1 MTKEEAI
8 KKIEQEEVWIL
19 KNAYNSHNLDIMF
32 HSIKGII
39 NELSEEL
46 SKETLQEL
54 RAEIDR
60 EGDYYDTNVDQD
72 IAKGLYK
79 AVQIIDRKISE
90 VSE

>member
-1 MTKEEAI
+1 MRLINLEKAIECAKEKDYI
-8 KKIEQEEVWIL
+8 KTSEQEKAVREVFELAEVQAVPIEVL
-19 KNAYNSHNLDIMF
+19 K
-32 HSIKGII
+32 
-39 NELSEEL
+39 
-46 SKETLQEL
+46 EL

>member
-1 MTKEEAI
+1 M
-8 KKIEQEEVWIL
+8 
-19 KNAYNSHNLDIMF
+19 SG
-32 HSIKGII
+32 IKGA
-39 NELSEEL
+39 NKAVREVFELAEVQAVPIEVL
-46 SKETLQEL
+46 EEL

-90 VSE
+90 VRNESID

>member
-1 MTKEEAI
+1 MRKDEFSIVEAYGKQMI
-8 KKIEQEEVWIL
+8 
-19 KNAYNSHNLDIMF
+19 
-32 HSIKGII
+32 
-39 NELSEEL
+39 
-46 SKETLQEL
+46 KETLQEL

-60 EGDYYDTNVDQD
+60 EGDYYDTNVDTD